1 MNEKQWKRL
10 RACFDVLYDV
20 SEKVDDMNEEI
31 GDPQIDKAMKQI
43 IDGLDIIA
51 NMLIAHEEAGKADV

>member
-1 MNEKQWKRL
+1 MNEKQWEQL

>member
-1 MNEKQWKRL
+1 MNEKQWERL

>member
-1 MNEKQWKRL
+1 MNEKQWEWL

-31 GDPQIDKAMKQI
+31 GDQQIDKAMKQI
-43 IDGLDIIA
+43 INGLDIIA
-51 NMLIAHEEAGKADV
+51 NMLIAHEEAGKTDV